1 LRFTIRELAVTES
14 TNDDAA
20 KLLGDPAAAGSV
32 LVTNYQRAG
41 RGRRSRAWIAPPGC
55 SLLFT
60 AILPEPI
67 ATAALWAVPFWTALG
82 VANGIEDACGLR
94 LGLQWPNDL
103 LLGGRK
109 CAGILGVSRVAG
121 DRTWVGCGVGINVH
135 RPQTEDPELAAIVPP
150 PAFLADMIVADAV
163 AAPERETVVR
173 GTRDATAMLA
183 TRKNAVPLR
192 RDMLVAILDR
202 FEATLHDF
210 DDPLAIARA
219 WETRAKLA
227 DTRYRLAIDGEP
239 VPLVAAALRLADGG
253 ALVVREHA
261 GAAERRIALA
271 DARVLRG

>member
-1 LRFTIRELAVTES
+1 LRFTIRELAATES

-20 KLLGDPAAAGSV
+20 RLLGEPVAAGWV
-32 LVTNYQRAG
+32 LVADYQRAG

-67 ATAALWAVPFWTALG
+67 ATSALWAVPFWTALG
-82 VANGIEDACGLR
+82 VAAGIEDACGLR

-103 LLGGRK
+103 LLGGKK

-121 DRTWVGCGVGINVH
+121 ERTWVGCGVGINVH
-135 RPQTEDPELAAIVPP
+135 RPATEDPELAAIVPP
-150 PAFLADMIVADAV
+150 PAFLADVIAADAV

-173 GTRDATAMLA
+173 GTRHATSVFG
-183 TRKNAVPLR
+183 TRKAAVPLR
-192 RDMLVAILDR
+192 RDLLMAILDH

-210 DDPLAIARA
+210 DDPPAIARA

-227 DTRYRLAIDGEP
+227 GTPYRLAIDGEP
-239 VPLVAAALRLADGG
+239 MPIVATALRLADDG

-261 GAAERRIALA
+261 GERRIALA